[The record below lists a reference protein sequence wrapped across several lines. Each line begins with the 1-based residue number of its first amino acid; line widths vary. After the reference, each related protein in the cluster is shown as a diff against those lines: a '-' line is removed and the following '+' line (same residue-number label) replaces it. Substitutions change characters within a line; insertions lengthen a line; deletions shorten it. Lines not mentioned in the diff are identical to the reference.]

1 MSSEFTQDGAA
12 PHPEHT
18 MLGAAGDH
26 GASVI
31 DVTTE
36 TFMAEVIEA
45 SQDRLVL
52 LDLWAPW
59 CGPCKQL
66 TPVLEKLAAQS
77 DGAVRLAKMNIDEHP
92 AVAQQLQV
100 QSIPAVFAFKG
111 GQPVDGFMARCLK
124 ARSKNFSKNIWMT
137 RLANRLPRL

>member
-12 PHPEHT
+12 PHQEDT
-18 MLGAAGDH
+18 MLGGAGDH

-100 QSIPAVFAFKG
+100 QSIPACV
-111 GQPVDGFMARCLK
+111 CL
-124 ARSKNFSKNIWMT
+124 
-137 RLANRLPRL
+137 

>member
-1 MSSEFTQDGAA
+1 MSTAFEPPQNETPPVAA
-12 PHPEHT
+12 
-18 MLGAAGDH
+18 AAGD
-26 GASVI
+26 SVV
-31 DVTTE
+31 DVTSDN
-36 TFMAEVIEA
+36 FMAEVIEA
-45 SQDRLVL
+45 SQAQLVL

-100 QSIPAVFAFKG
+100 QSIPAVFALRTASRWTG
-111 GQPVDGFMARCLK
+111 LWGRCRK
-124 ARSKNFSKNIWMT
+124 ARLKNSSTSIW
-137 RLANRLPRL
+137 RKAWLPRPPRP